1 MCCEI
6 AIGSAPAS
14 PTPSSLSAPS
24 RSTRI
29 TLVQIRPS
37 HDPFRI
43 RTSASVASK
52 ELKTPWNQHLQE
64 TGGGVVTMVNQVI
77 ETSHP
82 PSSHAGPPWLPVF
95 HLPYT
100 LPSSV
105 SRNSL
110 FATLTKTAG
119 VCAQN
124 SQSGTPL
131 VLAGERAEL
140 YSGGQS
146 EGPRN
151 NPRQFLKEKEQ

>member
-24 RSTRI
+24 RSTII

-37 HDPFRI
+37 HNPFRI

-52 ELKTPWNQHLQE
+52 ELKTPWNQHLQK
-64 TGGGVVTMVNQVI
+64 TGGGVVIMVNQVL

-82 PSSHAGPPWLPVF
+82 PSSHPVPPWLPVS

-110 FATLTKTAG
+110 FAILTKTAG
-119 VCAQN
+119 VCTQN

-131 VLAGERAEL
+131 LLAGGRAEL
-140 YSGGQS
+140 CSGGQS
-146 EGPRN
+146 KGPRN
-151 NPRQFLKEKEQ
+151 NPGNSSREKKQ